1 MNKQNVILNLLAG
14 LTCLV
19 ISSLILTG
27 DMSSIIKFQS
37 SLNELVC
44 AGFSA
49 MAGILFLINAS
60 IKDGALD

>member
-1 MNKQNVILNLLAG
+1 MNKQNVFLNLAAG
-14 LTCLV
+14 LICLV

-37 SLNELVC
+37 PLNELVT

-49 MAGILFLINAS
+49 MAGILFLIAAS